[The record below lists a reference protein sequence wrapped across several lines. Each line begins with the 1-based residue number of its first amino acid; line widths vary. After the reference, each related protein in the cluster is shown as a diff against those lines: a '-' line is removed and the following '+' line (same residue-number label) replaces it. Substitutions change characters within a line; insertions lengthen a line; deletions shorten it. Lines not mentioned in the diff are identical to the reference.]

1 MKMLQRQALASTI
14 FVAIAAI
21 LPNSGRAD
29 PVTEASA
36 ALSELHAELMAI
48 VSSQEGDASRV
59 RALLEHSL
67 TSNLDLTHMAAEAL
81 GANFELMD
89 KRQFAE
95 FSREYSRFLT
105 YLYLQEISWVKQDGG
120 DFEIVA
126 AKLDSKNGGVALQTR
141 AAMRS
146 SMANVSRRRRGSY
159 PSSLEGSYR
168 MKKERGQWI
177 IMSIRFNGV
186 DLNRVFGAQFAA
198 LLEKRSPESLIEE
211 LQERNAENAKRNPFE
226 KKKRGSK

>member
-1 MKMLQRQALASTI
+1 
-14 FVAIAAI
+14 
-21 LPNSGRAD
+21 
-29 PVTEASA
+29 
-36 ALSELHAELMAI
+36 
-48 VSSQEGDASRV
+48 
-59 RALLEHSL
+59 
-67 TSNLDLTHMAAEAL
+67 MAAEAL

-146 SMANVSRRRRGSY
+146 SMASVSRRRRGSY

-198 LLEKRSPESLIEE
+198 LLEKRSPEFLIEE
-211 LQERNAENAKRNPFE
+211 LHERNAENAKSNPFE
-226 KKKRGSK
+226 KE